1 MSDNDSGFAT
11 GGYAS
16 SPEAQVAGV
25 LSEGA
30 TFITGFGLDPLESAI
45 SNAASSASGAD
56 GITLLILQRHLK
68 ELCTLQLAR
77 LSGAEVAAD
86 TYDEPK

>member
-30 TFITGFGLDPLESAI
+30 TFISGFGLDPLESAI
-45 SNAASSASGAD
+45 TNAAQAAHEAEGM
-56 GITLLILQRHLK
+56 TLTILQDHLK
-68 ELCTLQLAR
+68 MLCDLQLEKLA
-77 LSGAEVAAD
+77 
-86 TYDEPK
+86 TK